1 MQAHGERNLDGSPG
15 ASLNPLNA
23 ISAGFML
30 EEVNELRKSMRI
42 FLQEPESEE
51 RQPAFLKIQSLFG
64 ALDAVTD
71 YSFYDLALLAQSH
84 L

>member
-1 MQAHGERNLDGSPG
+1 
-15 ASLNPLNA
+15 
-23 ISAGFML
+23 ML